1 MDHYNVVHRGLNLH
15 VCMYCD
21 KSFGFKLNLSKHEK
35 SEHSLDNVERKYGNV
50 TVTEQNLAEL
60 YDQSQET
67 SQNPNKPSSGG
78 RAVKR
83 GRPKKEKSEKNHSTS
98 QKISKR
104 KRGRPRKLADF
115 IDNDNEI
122 EDEYPEKFL

>member
-35 SEHSLDNVERKYGNV
+35 SEHSLDNVERKYGYGY
-50 TVTEQNLAEL
+50 TEQNLAEL

-83 GRPKKEKSEKNHSTS
+83 GRPKKSEKNNFRTVLVLSAIFSKTFS
-98 QKISKR
+98 ISVVKMGI
-104 KRGRPRKLADF
+104 KKLR
-115 IDNDNEI
+115 
-122 EDEYPEKFL
+122 LGH